1 MKIEFRG
8 KRLRSS
14 EWVHGFYYEE
24 RGFSYITVVTDKPG
38 EIPTHLNVPVDPKT
52 VGQYTNVNTLS
63 GEKIFQGDVVLVE
76 DVNHYFSDDIIGV
89 AEFLAGMWVVNNR
102 VDKMVPLWSETNEI
116 EIVVNIHDNPEYLEV
131 SE

>member
-38 EIPTHLNVPVDPKT
+38 EIPTHLNVPVRPKT
-52 VGQYTNVNTLS
+52 VGQYTTLNDKN
-63 GEKIFQGDVVLVE
+63 GKKIFVGDRCWDDYAKEYGVVVFNEGKFQFEEFDDVVTDLCEAAMDLEVVGNIY
-76 DVNHYFSDDIIGV
+76 DV
-89 AEFLAGMWVVNNR
+89 
-102 VDKMVPLWSETNEI
+102 
-116 EIVVNIHDNPEYLEV
+116 EV